1 MRQKKLVYY
10 GKKCL
15 IFLISVFILSV
26 AVFYVARLA
35 PGDPLISYYGDR
47 TEKMSPEEREWAMGK
62 LGLNEPISVQY
73 VKWVKNAFH
82 GEFGISFKYKQDV
95 VEVIGGRIGN
105 YTCTW
110 RNRIYHYVCRS
121 LAPRN
126 PVCMVRKPAG
136 RPDPV

>member
-47 TEKMSPEEREWAMGK
+47 TEKMSPEERERAMEK
-62 LGLNEPISVQY
+62 LGLERTDFCAVC
-73 VKWVKNAFH
+73 
-82 GEFGISFKYKQDV
+82 
-95 VEVIGGRIGN
+95 EVDKKCFSWRIWN
-105 YTCTW
+105 F
-110 RNRIYHYVCRS
+110 I
-121 LAPRN
+121 
-126 PVCMVRKPAG
+126 
-136 RPDPV
+136 

>member
-47 TEKMSPEEREWAMGK
+47 TEKMSPEERMG
-62 LGLNEPISVQY
+62 Y
-73 VKWVKNAFH
+73 
-82 GEFGISFKYKQDV
+82 GETGAERTNFCTV
-95 VEVIGGRIGN
+95 CEVGKKCFSWRIWN
-105 YTCTW
+105 F
-110 RNRIYHYVCRS
+110 I
-121 LAPRN
+121 
-126 PVCMVRKPAG
+126 
-136 RPDPV
+136 

>member
-47 TEKMSPEEREWAMGK
+47 TEKMSPEEREWAMEK
-62 LGLNEPISVQY
+62 LGLNEPTNFCTVCEMGKKCFS
-73 VKWVKNAFH
+73 W
-82 GEFGISFKYKQDV
+82 
-95 VEVIGGRIGN
+95 RIW
-105 YTCTW
+105 YF
-110 RNRIYHYVCRS
+110 I
-121 LAPRN
+121 
-126 PVCMVRKPAG
+126 
-136 RPDPV
+136 

>member
-47 TEKMSPEEREWAMGK
+47 TEKMSPEEREWAYGETGAERTNFCAVCKVGEKMPFMEN
-62 LGLNEPISVQY
+62 LEFHLNI
-73 VKWVKNAFH
+73 
-82 GEFGISFKYKQDV
+82 
-95 VEVIGGRIGN
+95 
-105 YTCTW
+105 
-110 RNRIYHYVCRS
+110 NR
-121 LAPRN
+121 
-126 PVCMVRKPAG
+126 MW
-136 RPDPV
+136 

>member
-47 TEKMSPEEREWAMGK
+47 TEKMSPEEREWAEEK
-62 LGLNEPISVQY
+62 LGLNDKISVQY
-73 VKWVKNAFH
+73 GKTGTERANFCAVCEMGKKCFSW
-82 GEFGISFKYKQDV
+82 
-95 VEVIGGRIGN
+95 RIW
-105 YTCTW
+105 YF
-110 RNRIYHYVCRS
+110 I
-121 LAPRN
+121 
-126 PVCMVRKPAG
+126 
-136 RPDPV
+136 